1 VKNKLIYIS
10 SIRLTD
16 SVLVDYYVNSNIE
29 KGAEVEFWDLVPLYR
44 DDYEEEGTLDVDYL
58 HYITTFNEFKALI
71 NLPKNQDVIYI
82 LIATYHLLNSR
93 PILLLSKANCKVV
106 YFFGGAMPI
115 NMEISKLQRIIG
127 HVKNGPINFF
137 KIVFS
142 LILFKLY
149 RKFNLVKPFEIG
161 FVVGESP
168 LPFNFFAKK
177 TVPINSF
184 DYDSFQKSK
193 LSNESFVDG
202 RYILFVDHNAPY
214 HSDNIGTG
222 EPFPDEEIYFKS
234 INRIIGL
241 IEASQNLKVV
251 IAASPKSKYG
261 SEKYE
266 GREFYR
272 LMTAELTKKAE
283 LIIMPYASNSISL
296 AVLNYKPI
304 LFIYNDEL
312 MKVWPSSVIEQQ
324 NIAAYLNLEVYN
336 ADLIT
341 HGNQL
346 VIKQPIQ
353 ERYDLYKYNYLTSR
367 ESENKTS
374 SEIFFEKISML

>member
-1 VKNKLIYIS
+1 MKKLIYLS

-16 SVLVDYYVNSNIE
+16 SVLRDYYVDVAI
-29 KGAEVEFWDLVPLYR
+29 KKCAEVEVWDLVPLYR
-44 DDYEEEGTLDVDYL
+44 DDYEEKGALDVDYL
-58 HYITTFNEFKALI
+58 RYVKTFKEFKVLI
-71 NLPKNQDVIYI
+71 NMPENRDAVYVVVV
-82 LIATYHLLNSR
+82 TYLFEYVELFK
-93 PILLLSKANCKVV
+93 LLSENKSKMV
-106 YFFGGAMPI
+106 YTYGGAMPLTKVV
-115 NMEISKLQRIIG
+115 SKLQRIID

-184 DYDSFQKSK
+184 EYDSFQKSK

-214 HSDNIGTG
+214 HSDNIRTG
-222 EPFPDEEIYFKS
+222 KPFPDEEIYFKS